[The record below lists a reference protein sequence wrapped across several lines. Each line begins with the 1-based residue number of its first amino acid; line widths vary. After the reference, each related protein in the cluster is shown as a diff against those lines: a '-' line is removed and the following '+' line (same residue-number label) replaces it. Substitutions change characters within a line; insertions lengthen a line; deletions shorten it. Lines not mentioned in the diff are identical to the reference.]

1 MTDSPAPTAQ
11 TNNTQTD
18 STQTNST
25 QTNSTDATGK
35 TLLQLTGI
43 KKSYDQTEVLKDI
56 TLDIKHGE
64 FLTLLGP
71 SGCGKTTLLRL
82 IAGFEQPS
90 VGKIQLDGM
99 QMAGLPADKR
109 PVNTVFQQY
118 ALFPH
123 MTVAQNVAYGLKIK
137 KVPKAE
143 IQTRV
148 REMLAMVQ
156 MEHLANRRPQDL
168 SGGQQQRVAIARAVI
183 NRPKLL
189 LLDEPLSA
197 LDHKLRLQ
205 MQSELKRLQREVGIT
220 FVFVTHDQEEALS
233 MSDRIAVMK
242 DGRLQ
247 QIGTPIQIYETP
259 ANLFTAKFI
268 GEANLFEAKVHGVY
282 PDQPDRN
289 GQITNGRIEVEV
301 CEAQDHTTDA
311 PHLRNLRRP
320 DFANAVQVGDKVN
333 LLLRPEDLR
342 IYDPKDETH
351 TGLLG
356 RVIESNYKG
365 STLDSIIELENG
377 HIIKASEFFDEEDP
391 SFDYKMHEAVK
402 VSWVDGWEWLL
413 PNDTSTSDGTADDAA
428 FNHAAAEVVSADTMR
443 GPNAMQKD
451 MD

>member
-1 MTDSPAPTAQ
+1 MTDPSSQIQ
-11 TNNTQTD
+11 TTD
-18 STQTNST
+18 P
-25 QTNSTDATGK
+25 DALLKITG
-35 TLLQLTGI
+35 L
-43 KKSYDQTEVLKDI
+43 KKVYDQTEVLTDI
-56 TLDIKHGE
+56 NLDIKHGE

-90 VGKIQLDGM
+90 AGTIYLDGI
-99 QMAGLPADKR
+99 QMAGLSADKR

-123 MTVAQNVAYGLKIK
+123 MSVAQNVAYGLKLK

-148 REMLAMVQ
+148 RDILAMVQ

-197 LDHKLRLQ
+197 LDYKLRLQ
-205 MQSELKRLQREVGIT
+205 MQSELKRLQRELGIT

-242 DGRLQ
+242 DGKFQ
-247 QIGTPIQIYETP
+247 QIGTPIEIYENP
-259 ANLFTAKFI
+259 ANLFTASFI
-268 GEANLFEAKVHGVY
+268 GETNLFKAEVKGVY
-282 PDQPDRN
+282 PEQPDRN
-289 GQITNGRIEVEV
+289 GQVTNGRIEVEV
-301 CEAQDHTTDA
+301 CEAQAQAGPTT
-311 PHLRNLRRP
+311 LRNLRRP
-320 DFANAVQVGDKVN
+320 NFVHDVKVGDIVN

-342 IYDPKDETH
+342 IYEVDDSAH
-351 TGLLG
+351 AGLLG

-365 STLDSIIELENG
+365 STLDSIIELDNG
-377 HIIKASEFFDEEDP
+377 HIIKASEFFDEDDP
-391 SFDYKMHEAVK
+391 SFDYKINEPVK
-402 VSWVDGWEWLL
+402 VTWVDGWEWVL
-413 PNDTSTSDGTADDAA
+413 ADDDS
-428 FNHAAAEVVSADTMR
+428 VDTDID
-443 GPNAMQKD
+443 AKD
-451 MD
+451 IS

>member
-1 MTDSPAPTAQ
+1 MNDSPM
-11 TNNTQTD
+11 NTHRTSMPPNAD
-18 STQTNST
+18 
-25 QTNSTDATGK
+25 K
-35 TLLQLTGI
+35 VLLQLTGL
-43 KKSYDQTEVLKDI
+43 KKTYDQTEVLKDI
-56 TLDIKHGE
+56 NLDIKHGE

-82 IAGFEQPS
+82 IAGFEQPNA
-90 VGKIQLDGM
+90 GAIYLDGV
-99 QMAGLPADKR
+99 QMAGLSADKR

-137 KVPKAE
+137 KVPKDE
-143 IQTRV
+143 IQARV

-156 MEHLANRRPQDL
+156 LEHLANRKPQDL

-205 MQSELKRLQREVGIT
+205 MQSELKRLQRELGIT

-242 DGRLQ
+242 DGTFQ
-247 QIGTPIQIYETP
+247 QVGTPIEIYETP

-268 GEANLFEAKVHGVY
+268 GETNLFKAEVKGVY
-282 PDQPDRN
+282 PDQPDRDGRVN
-289 GQITNGRIEVEV
+289 NGRIEVEV
-301 CEAQDHTTDA
+301 CESQAQDGPTA
-311 PHLRNLRRP
+311 LRNLRRP
-320 DFANAVQVGDKVN
+320 DFANDVQVGDIVN

-342 IYDPKDETH
+342 IYDPNDTTH
-351 TGLLG
+351 AGLLG

-365 STLDSIIELENG
+365 STLDSIIELANG
-377 HIIKASEFFDEEDP
+377 HIIKASEFFDEDDP
-391 SFDYKMHEAVK
+391 SFDYKLNEAVK
-402 VSWVDGWEWLL
+402 VSWVDGWEWVL
-413 PNDTSTSDGTADDAA
+413 PDDHSLDYSTANSSE
-428 FNHAAAEVVSADTMR
+428 HQ
-443 GPNAMQKD
+443 AMSVQKD
-451 MD
+451 VS

>member
-1 MTDSPAPTAQ
+1 MNDSSM
-11 TNNTQTD
+11 NTHRTSMPPNAD
-18 STQTNST
+18 
-25 QTNSTDATGK
+25 K
-35 TLLQLTGI
+35 VLLQLTGL
-43 KKSYDQTEVLKDI
+43 KKTYDQTEVLKDI
-56 TLDIKHGE
+56 NLDIKHGE

-82 IAGFEQPS
+82 IAGFEQPNA
-90 VGKIQLDGM
+90 GAIYLDGV
-99 QMAGLPADKR
+99 QMAGLSADKR

-123 MTVAQNVAYGLKIK
+123 MTVAQNVAYGLTLK
-137 KVPKAE
+137 KTPKDE

-156 MEHLANRRPQDL
+156 LEHLANRKPQDL

-205 MQSELKRLQREVGIT
+205 MQSELKRLQRELGIT

-242 DGRLQ
+242 DGRFQ
-247 QIGTPIQIYETP
+247 QIGTPIEIYETP

-268 GEANLFEAKVHGVY
+268 GETNLFRAEVKGVY
-282 PDQPDRN
+282 ADQPDRD
-289 GQITNGRIEVEV
+289 GQVSNGRIEVEV
-301 CEAQDHTTDA
+301 CESQAQDGPTT
-311 PHLRNLRRP
+311 LRNLRRP
-320 DFANAVQVGDKVN
+320 DFANDVQVGDIVN

-342 IYDPKDETH
+342 IYDPNDNAH
-351 TGLLG
+351 AGLLG

-365 STLDSIIELENG
+365 STLDSIIELANG
-377 HIIKASEFFDEEDP
+377 HIIKASEFFDEDDP
-391 SFDYKMHEAVK
+391 SFDYKLNEAVK
-402 VSWVDGWEWLL
+402 VSWVDGWEWVL
-413 PNDTSTSDGTADDAA
+413 PDDDSIDQSTANSSEHQGMS
-428 FNHAAAEVVSADTMR
+428 V
-443 GPNAMQKD
+443 QKD
-451 MD
+451 VS

>member
-123 MTVAQNVAYGLKIK
+123 MTVAQNVAYGLKFK
-137 KVPKAE
+137 KAPKAE

-168 SGGQQQRVAIARAVI
+168 SGGQQQRVAIARAFAA
-183 NRPKLL
+183 
-189 LLDEPLSA
+189 EPEKFA
-197 LDHKLRLQ
+197 PQ
-205 MQSELKRLQREVGIT
+205 YGGYCAWAM
-220 FVFVTHDQEEALS
+220 A
-233 MSDRIAVMK
+233 
-242 DGRLQ
+242 DGKH
-247 QIGTPIQIYETP
+247 
-259 ANLFTAKFI
+259 AK
-268 GEANLFEAKVHGVY
+268 G
-282 PDQPDRN
+282 
-289 GQITNGRIEVEV
+289 
-301 CEAQDHTTDA
+301 DA
-311 PHLRNLRRP
+311 RYW
-320 DFANAVQVGDKVN
+320 K
-333 LLLRPEDLR
+333 
-342 IYDPKDETH
+342 I
-351 TGLLG
+351 
-356 RVIESNYKG
+356 
-365 STLDSIIELENG
+365 
-377 HIIKASEFFDEEDP
+377 
-391 SFDYKMHEAVK
+391 
-402 VSWVDGWEWLL
+402 VDGKLYLNYSKSIQKKW
-413 PNDTSTSDGTADDAA
+413 DSDVPA
-428 FNHAAAEVVSADTMR
+428 FIDRADTAWASI
-443 GPNAMQKD
+443 ND
-451 MD
+451 

>member
-1 MTDSPAPTAQ
+1 MIDSPDPLQTPSKTA
-11 TNNTQTD
+11 NVS
-18 STQTNST
+18 STQTVPDDVVLQVT
-25 QTNSTDATGK
+25 HLKK
-35 TLLQLTGI
+35 T
-43 KKSYDQTEVLKDI
+43 YDGTEVLRDI
-56 TLDIKHGE
+56 NLNIKHGE

-90 VGKIQLDGM
+90 AGAIYLDGV
-99 QMAGLPADKR
+99 QMAGLSADKR

-123 MTVAQNVAYGLKIK
+123 MTVAQNVAYGLKLK
-137 KVPKAE
+137 KVPKDE

-156 MEHLANRRPQDL
+156 MESFANRRPQDL

-197 LDHKLRLQ
+197 LDYKLRLQ
-205 MQSELKRLQREVGIT
+205 MQSELKRLQRELGIT

-242 DGRLQ
+242 DGKFQ
-247 QIGTPIQIYETP
+247 QIGTPIEIYENP

-268 GEANLFEAKVHGVY
+268 GETNLFKAEVKSIY
-282 PDQPDRN
+282 LYQPDRD
-289 GQITNGRIEVEV
+289 GKVTNGRIEVAV
-301 CEAQDHTTDA
+301 CEAQET
-311 PHLRNLRRP
+311 PVILRNLRRP
-320 DFANAVQVGDKVN
+320 KFDKEVQVGDIVN

-342 IYDPKDETH
+342 IHDVNDSTR
-351 TGLLG
+351 TGLIG

-365 STLDSIIELENG
+365 STLDSIIKLDNG

-391 SFDYKMHEAVK
+391 SFDYKINEPVK
-402 VSWVDGWEWLL
+402 VTWVDGWEWVL
-413 PNDTSTSDGTADDAA
+413 PDEDSLIDDAEFPDKDA
-428 FNHAAAEVVSADTMR
+428 F
-443 GPNAMQKD
+443 
-451 MD
+451 

>member
-1 MTDSPAPTAQ
+1 MTETNVNLQTAPLSP
-11 TNNTQTD
+11 
-18 STQTNST
+18 NS
-25 QTNSTDATGK
+25 DKA
-35 TLLQLTGI
+35 LLQLTGLQKI
-43 KKSYDQTEVLKDI
+43 YDQTEVLKDI
-56 TLDIKHGE
+56 NLDIEHGE
-64 FLTLLGP
+64 FITLLGP

-82 IAGFEQPS
+82 IAGFEQPNA
-90 VGKIQLDGM
+90 GAIYLDGM

-123 MTVAQNVAYGLKIK
+123 MTVAQNVAYGLKLK
-137 KVPKAE
+137 KVPKDE

-156 MEHLANRRPQDL
+156 LEHLANRKPQDL

-205 MQSELKRLQREVGIT
+205 MQSELKRLQRELGIT

-242 DGRLQ
+242 DGRFQ
-247 QIGTPIQIYETP
+247 QIGTPIEIYETP

-268 GEANLFEAKVHGVY
+268 GETNLFKAEVKGVY
-282 PDQPDRN
+282 PEQPDRD
-289 GQITNGRIEVEV
+289 GRVTNGRIEVEV
-301 CEAQDHTTDA
+301 CEAQAQEGPTT
-311 PHLRNLRRP
+311 LRNLRRP
-320 DFANAVQVGDKVN
+320 DFANDVQVGDIVN

-342 IYDPKDETH
+342 IYDPNDKEH
-351 TGLLG
+351 GGLLG

-365 STLDSIIELENG
+365 STLDSIIELTNG
-377 HIIKASEFFDEEDP
+377 HIIKASEFFDEDDP
-391 SFDYKMHEAVK
+391 SFDYKLNEGVK
-402 VSWVDGWEWLL
+402 VSWVDGWEWVL
-413 PNDTSTSDGTADDAA
+413 PEEDTLASSIDNGINNSPSKLAA
-428 FNHAAAEVVSADTMR
+428 
-443 GPNAMQKD
+443 QKD
-451 MD
+451 IS